1 MMFDNMNLNKA
12 QKGKKEILNKLNGK
26 QTSELI
32 KKFHNKFLKTLKNS
46 DYERLYENMDFFM
59 NKDAKSAFYCMQGCY
74 NSAIEELTILKIEH
88 EKNRTA
94 DTLKS
99 SITEHDKFKSKMDN
113 IEKIISI
120 SEETW
125 NSKYEDNHIVDV
137 DLFNKDTMIVNIEEV
152 IRERKKRENG

>member
-1 MMFDNMNLNKA
+1 MMSGNMNLNKA
-12 QKGKKEILNKLNGK
+12 KKRKKEILNKLNGK

-32 KKFHNKFLKTLKNS
+32 KKFHNKFLKTLKDS
-46 DYERLYENMDFFM
+46 DYEILYENIDFFM

-74 NSAIEELTILKIEH
+74 NSAIEELTNLKIEH
-88 EKNRTA
+88 DENRTV

-113 IEKIISI
+113 IKKIISI

-137 DLFNKDTMIVNIEEV
+137 DLFNKDKMVKNLEEIV
-152 IRERKKRENG
+152 RERKKRENG